1 MCKTVHSKWNTQLI
15 IMYWV
20 PTIPTVTGQI
30 YIVREYMIKSTKL
43 NLMANISEMKTYKK
57 FSSMKRIIGLKTKL
71 KNQTSK

>member
-30 YIVREYMIKSTKL
+30 YIVWEYMIKSTKL
-43 NLMANISEMKTYKK
+43 NLIANISEMKTYKK